1 MVGRMIVALAALL
14 GLGFILGGGVA
25 WTQSMDGCYI
35 LTFEPGTGM
44 PEYDCSHQAKGP
56 HAPVFA
62 GTWYSAIAKSAS
74 TLAWGASWHATS
86 QAAANHSALLS
97 CAKGGQKDCKVE
109 MTGGNN
115 CMSLAESAVDGVW
128 GVASSE
134 LNQSAA
140 ISAATNT
147 CRKFGGRDCSVVV
160 TPCGRESVNSP
171 PCLKT
176 YSNDISRG
184 AAWASM
190 TPEQKAMW
198 NKRPNGACK

>member
-1 MVGRMIVALAALL
+1 MVRRMTVVLAALL
-14 GLGFILGGGVA
+14 GLGFTLGAGVV

-44 PEYDCSHQAKGP
+44 PEYDCSHQVKGP
-56 HAPVFA
+56 QAPVFA
-62 GTWYSAIAKSAS
+62 GTWYSAIAKSAK
-74 TLAWGASWHATS
+74 TLAWGASWHETT
-86 QAAANHSALLS
+86 QAAANRSALLS

-115 CMSLAESAVDGVW
+115 CMSLAESAVDGIW
-128 GVASSE
+128 GVASSG
-134 LNQSAA
+134 LNQSDA
-140 ISAATNT
+140 ISAATNA
-147 CRKFGGRDCSVVV
+147 CRKRGGRDCSVVV
-160 TPCGRESVNSP
+160 TPCGRESVSSP